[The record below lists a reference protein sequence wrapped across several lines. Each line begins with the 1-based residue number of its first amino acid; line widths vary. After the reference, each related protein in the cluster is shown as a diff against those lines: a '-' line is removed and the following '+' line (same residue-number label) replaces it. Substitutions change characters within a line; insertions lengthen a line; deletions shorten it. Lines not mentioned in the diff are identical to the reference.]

1 MLAKMTV
8 KECAELLGKS
18 EQFIRLGLQRDEL
31 PFGHA
36 VKMSS
41 RWSYHISRHK
51 VHKYVG
57 LDYTSNDTNCIFKD
71 ETSIN
76 SSHFV
81 L

>member
-18 EQFIRLGLQRDEL
+18 EQFIRLGLQRSEL
-31 PFGHA
+31 PFGYA

-51 VHKYVG
+51 VHKYIG
-57 LDYTSNDTNCIFKD
+57 LECDL
-71 ETSIN
+71 EN
-76 SSHFV
+76 SKCV
-81 L
+81 I